1 MPLAENPGALT
12 KAQFDT
18 APRMAD
24 PASVREGGA
33 SYDQRADGEQPA
45 LTAEEEAT
53 LEASLRSLG
62 YLE

>member
-1 MPLAENPGALT
+1 MSDAL
-12 KAQFDT
+12 
-18 APRMAD
+18 AD
-24 PASVREGGA
+24 PATVTEGEA
-33 SYDQRADGEQPA
+33 SYDQRADGDQPA

>member
-1 MPLAENPGALT
+1 MSDAL
-12 KAQFDT
+12 
-18 APRMAD
+18 AD
-24 PASVREGGA
+24 PAAVP
-33 SYDQRADGEQPA
+33 RARRPTTSGRTAMQPA

>member
-1 MPLAENPGALT
+1 MSEAL
-12 KAQFDT
+12 
-18 APRMAD
+18 AD